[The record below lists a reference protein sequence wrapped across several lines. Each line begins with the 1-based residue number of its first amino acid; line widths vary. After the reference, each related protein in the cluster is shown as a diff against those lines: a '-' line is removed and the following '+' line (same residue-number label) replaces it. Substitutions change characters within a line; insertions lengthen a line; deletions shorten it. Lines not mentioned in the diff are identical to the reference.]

1 MKKAKR
7 SDRLIRN
14 VTGQRAD
21 ATLDHYDGP
30 DVYDDIYNAEAI
42 MNVGGRCL
50 FDPNN
55 FNPNSPNETLGQNLN
70 NQRDGNMVQ
79 NVNYQ
84 RDEALVQ
91 KLENQRNDTL
101 VQVSNQ
107 NQTPQNNSSLGE
119 DVMNQQSTSG
129 LGNK

>member
-1 MKKAKR
+1 M
-7 SDRLIRN
+7 IRN

-42 MNVGGRCL
+42 MNVGGRCI
-50 FDPNN
+50 FDPEPLNQ
-55 FNPNSPNETLGQNLN
+55 NSPNEPLDRNLN
-70 NQRDGNMVQ
+70 NQRNGN
-79 NVNYQ
+79 
-84 RDEALVQ
+84 LVQ
-91 KLENQRNDTL
+91 DVRNEPLVPKLENQRNDTL
-101 VQVSNQ
+101 VKVSNQ
-107 NQTPQNNSSLGE
+107 NQTPQTNSSLGE